1 VAEVDQV
8 PAMIVEAAAFD
19 DDIAMVVATGD
30 NNNWVVRFE
39 AMDVEIELDPGRRRL
54 ILLTN
59 IGVPNPERRLSIL
72 EAVLVFNLLVLE
84 TGGVRMALTAT
95 DGDMVQLV
103 DLGIDELTSRDLA
116 TVITNLAGRAL
127 VWRAFISAAVADAP
141 PPPDPMGEV
150 IMFNA

>member
-1 VAEVDQV
+1 MAEVAQI

-19 DDIAMVVATGD
+19 DDIAMVIGAGQ
-30 NNNWVVRFE
+30 NNWVVRFE
-39 AMDVEIELDPGRRRL
+39 AMDVEIQLDPERRRL
-54 ILLTN
+54 VLLTN
-59 IGVPNPERRLSIL
+59 VGVPNPERRLAVL

-84 TGGVRMALTAT
+84 TGGVRIAMTAT

-103 DLGIDELTSRDLA
+103 DLGIDDLTSRDLSN
-116 TVITNLAGRAL
+116 VITNLAGRAL